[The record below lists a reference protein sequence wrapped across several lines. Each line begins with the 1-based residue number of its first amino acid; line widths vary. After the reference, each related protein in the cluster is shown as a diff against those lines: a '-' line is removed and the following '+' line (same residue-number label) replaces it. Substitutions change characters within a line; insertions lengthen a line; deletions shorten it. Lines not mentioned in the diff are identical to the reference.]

1 MSIVNVRPFYKRM
14 GQDVIKSLLVEYMP
28 QLTLWEVWEKMIYIK
43 FTSTGGLRGNKFYL
57 TEIVNGIVCLYVTM
71 VCLLWT
77 TERAKERNSSC
88 L

>member
-1 MSIVNVRPFYKRM
+1 MS
-14 GQDVIKSLLVEYMP
+14 QDVKKSLWVEYMS
-28 QLTLWEVWEKMIYIK
+28 QLTSMGGLRKNDIYTPK

-57 TEIVNGIVCLYVTM
+57 PEIVNGIVCLYVTM

>member
-1 MSIVNVRPFYKRM
+1 MDWIYATTHLYERFEKKR
-14 GQDVIKSLLVEYMP
+14 
-28 QLTLWEVWEKMIYIK
+28 YIPK

-57 TEIVNGIVCLYVTM
+57 PEIVNGIVCLYVTM

>member
-1 MSIVNVRPFYKRM
+1 M
-14 GQDVIKSLLVEYMP
+14 GWIYATTHLYGRF
-28 QLTLWEVWEKMIYIK
+28 EKKLYIPK

-57 TEIVNGIVCLYVTM
+57 AEMPKRIVRLYLTI

-77 TERAKERNSSC
+77 TEREKERNSSC

>member
-1 MSIVNVRPFYKRM
+1 M
-14 GQDVIKSLLVEYMP
+14 GWFMP
-28 QLTLWEVWEKMIYIK
+28 QLTSMGGIK
-43 FTSTGGLRGNKFYL
+43 KWYMSKLTSTGGLRGNKFYL
-57 TEIVNGIVCLYVTM
+57 TEMANRIVRLYVTM